1 MQIMFKCVLTSNTF
15 LTFSIALDTVD
26 SSSISDDL
34 RLTFIAFLRGGTLTE
49 LDFFLIF
56 ILYLY

>member
-1 MQIMFKCVLTSNTF
+1 MFKCILTSNTF

-34 RLTFIAFLRGGTLTE
+34 RLTFIAFLRGGTLTA